1 MSVASRKFILK
12 ISLFTLIVF
21 VIVSI
26 LFSTVL
32 KNWFLPSYPYQL
44 LLIALVTSIGH
55 LLIINA
61 SEQNSR
67 KFSTAFL
74 ASVTLKLMIYLT
86 FLLVFLLI
94 DHSQVIPFVLTFII
108 FYVLFTVFEVIE
120 VLNFIK
126 KQSKKSL

>member
-1 MSVASRKFILK
+1 MSGASRKFILK

>member
-1 MSVASRKFILK
+1 MSVASRKFIFK

-21 VIVSI
+21 VIASI

-32 KNWFLPSYPYQL
+32 KNWFVPSYPYQL
-44 LLIALVTSIGH
+44 LLIALVTTIGH
-55 LLIINA
+55 LIIINA

-94 DHSQVIPFVLTFII
+94 DHSKVIPFVLTFII

>member
-1 MSVASRKFILK
+1 MSVASRKFIFK

-21 VIVSI
+21 VIASI

-32 KNWFLPSYPYQL
+32 KTWFLPSYPYQL
-44 LLIALVTSIGH
+44 LLIASVTTIGH
-55 LLIINA
+55 LIIINA

-94 DHSQVIPFVLTFII
+94 DHSKVIPFVLTFII

>member
-1 MSVASRKFILK
+1 MSGASRKFILK

-32 KNWFLPSYPYQL
+32 KNWFVPSYPYQL

>member
-32 KNWFLPSYPYQL
+32 KNWFVPSYPYQL